1 MAGYY
6 VHIPFCRQA
15 CRYCDYYFTVSLKYK
30 EELVDS
36 IVKEIKNKK
45 KYFEKQEF
53 KTLYFGGG
61 TPSVL
66 NEKDI
71 KRIITEI
78 RTHYNFVSQPEI
90 TFEANPDDLNP
101 TYLKMLR
108 SEGINR
114 LSIGIQS
121 FHDKDLN
128 LMRRSHNAIQAI
140 DSIKNAQDA
149 EISNLN
155 IDLIYGI
162 PGMSFMDWQENLE
175 ISFKQN
181 VTHISAYH
189 LSFEPGTVFD
199 HWRKKK
205 KIIPIE
211 EEESLEQF
219 KYLIKKTAKEMFL
232 HYEISNFA
240 KEGYL
245 SEHNKNYWNGIPFLG
260 IGPSAHSYDG
270 RARSWNIS
278 SIKQYI
284 DKTQN
289 GSFNYTENETLST
302 TDRYNEYILTS
313 LRTMWGI
320 DLNEIS
326 QEFGINYVKYTE
338 EIAADLFRKN
348 LLEKKEQKIFITPN
362 GIFLA
367 DQIIRDFFKI

>member
-362 GIFLA
+362 GIF
-367 DQIIRDFFKI
+367 